1 MMKKFIL
8 IITALV
14 MIVSVA
20 VQSHAQSFRDQT
32 LFGRVLDE
40 KGETLPGA
48 MVASADGKRGAMTD
62 EKGEFTMKILPTDK
76 FVTVSFLGYLVQ
88 NVEVAGKENVTVMLV
103 PDPENSLN
111 EAVVIGYGEV
121 KKADLTGSV
130 TNVKMSDVIESSTLS
145 VGQAL
150 QGRVAGVD
158 IMSTTG
164 EPGAGTSVRIRGT
177 RSINASN
184 EPLIVVDGVMDIVS
198 NLAEL
203 NPDDI
208 ESISLL
214 KDASSTAIYGSRGSN
229 GVIMVK
235 TRAGKTSKPNI
246 KANVQMGVSMLAR
259 KLDVMNAQEEI
270 RYRNERYSQTSPYR
284 YDPTQFGEGT
294 DWQEAITRPALY
306 QNYNVSM
313 SGKADKIDYYASL
326 GYADEQG
333 IVKGSDMKRL
343 TARMN
348 VGFQLYKW
356 LKMTYQGSYGFH
368 RQNPNKVN
376 IGGTN
381 IYTGAIYLTPAMG
394 IYDSEN
400 PLYDNGVPIDTPV
413 TSLEK
418 KINQV
423 QKHDLTNALTF
434 DIKPVKGL
442 HIKSKNTFKTYQR
455 HDYKFW
461 PNTLSSRYEDQGAKA
476 ERYESDNMRFMSD
489 NTVKYDKNFRGG
501 HHMDVLGGFTLSWLQ
516 ANTMTVNADGLL
528 IDEIKWYNLNAIA
541 SKENYNISSG
551 FNKQV
556 KESFLGRFNYN
567 YNGKYYLTV
576 TARWDGSS
584 NFAANNKWGFFPSAA
599 LKWTAKKERF
609 IRQIKWIDNLALRL
623 SVGRTGN
630 DAIST
635 FSSLEK
641 YGSSTSNGP
650 LLDGSMPVA
659 LYPNQLANPNL
670 TWEKTTL
677 ANIGLDFAV
686 LDNRI
691 QLTAEAYASVTTDL
705 LLRVQTS
712 HSTGYANRFQN
723 LGRTSNK
730 GVEITLDTRNIIRRN
745 FQWMTTFTLS
755 HNTQMVEDI
764 GNEEYVSAMNS
775 YGNNAYMMYGYKT
788 GYPINSLWGFVYA
801 GPWHNNEEIERNK
814 HTHTYASV
822 LSQTLGN
829 PKYID
834 QNKDGIISQ
843 EDLVYLGNSDPV
855 LYGGLQNTFHLG
867 QWKMSLYFTYSLG
880 GKIYNYAEMFCA
892 GSYATNQYRYMLDAW
907 HPVRNPDSW
916 YPRAGVDDALPPS
929 SFMVHDAS
937 YLRLKTLQISRTF
950 DLKRTKAIRNM
961 TLSLKGDNLWLWTR
975 YNGYDPDVSTDSDG
989 GVLRRVDKGAYPR
1002 SRSFILGL
1010 QFNF

>member
-1 MMKKFIL
+1 MKNYIRTAIL
-8 IITALV
+8 TLCAAA
-14 MIVSVA
+14 VSLSSA
-20 VQSHAQSFRDQT
+20 AQGFKEQT

-40 KGETLPGA
+40 KGETMPGA

-62 EKGEFTMKILPTDK
+62 EKGEFSMKILPTDK
-76 FVTVSFLGYLVQ
+76 FITVSFLGYLAQ
-88 NVEVAGKENVTVMLV
+88 NVDISGKDNVTVLLV

-130 TNVKMSDVIESSTLS
+130 TNVKMSDVLESTSLS

-164 EPGAGTSVRIRGT
+164 EPGANTSVRIRGT

-184 EPLIVVDGVMDIVS
+184 EPLIVVDGVLDMVS
-198 NLAEL
+198 NLGEL

-235 TRAGKTSKPNI
+235 TKAGKTSKPRI
-246 KANVQMGVSMLAR
+246 RANVQLGVSMLAR
-259 KLDVMNAQEEI
+259 KLDMMNAQEEI
-270 RYRNERYSQTSPYR
+270 SYRNERYSYTSPYR
-284 YDPTQFGEGT
+284 YDPSKYGEGT
-294 DWQEAITRPALY
+294 DWQDAITRPALY

-313 SGKADKIDYYASL
+313 SGKVDKIDFYTSL
-326 GYADEQG
+326 GYTDEQG

-343 TARMN
+343 TARMTFGYQIN
-348 VGFQLYKW
+348 KW
-356 LKMTYQGSYGFH
+356 LKMTYQGSYAFH
-368 RQNPNKVN
+368 KQNPNKVA

-381 IYTGAIYLTPAMG
+381 LYTGAIYLTPAMG
-394 IYDSEN
+394 LYDSYN
-400 PLYDNGVPIDTPV
+400 PLYENGVPIDTPI

-418 KINQV
+418 RINQNA
-423 QKHDLTNALTF
+423 KHDLTNAVTF
-434 DIKPVKGL
+434 DIKPIKGL

-455 HDYKFW
+455 HDYRFW
-461 PNTLSSRYEDQGAKA
+461 PNTLSSRYEEQGSKA

-501 HHMDVLGGFTLSWLQ
+501 HHMDIMGGFTLSWVT
-516 ANTMTVNADGLL
+516 ANTMNVLADGLL
-528 IDEIKWYNLNAIA
+528 VDEIKWYNLNAIA
-541 SKENYNISSG
+541 SKENYTITSG
-551 FNKQV
+551 YNKQV

-567 YNGKYYLTV
+567 YNGKYYLTL

-599 LKWTAKKERF
+599 FKWTAKKERF
-609 IRQIKWIDNLALRL
+609 IRQVRWIDNLALRM
-623 SVGRTGN
+623 SIGRTGN
-630 DAIST
+630 DAIAT
-635 FSSLEK
+635 FSSLER
-641 YGSSTSNGP
+641 YNSSTSNGP
-650 LLDGSMPVA
+650 LLNGNMPVA
-659 LYPNQLANPNL
+659 LYPSQLANPDL

-677 ANIGLDFAV
+677 ANIGIDFAV

-705 LLRVQTS
+705 LLKVQTTQT
-712 HSTGYANRFQN
+712 TGYENRMQN
-723 LGRTSNK
+723 LGRTTNK
-730 GVEITLDTRNIIRRN
+730 GVEITLDTRNIVRRN
-745 FQWMTTFTLS
+745 FQWMTTLTFS

-764 GNEEYVSAMNS
+764 GSEEYVSVMKS
-775 YGNNAYMMYGYKT
+775 EGNNAYMMYGYKV
-788 GYPINSLWGFVYA
+788 GYPLNALWGFQYA
-801 GPWHNNEEIERNK
+801 GPWHNEEEIERNK
-814 HTHTYASV
+814 YTKTYASV
-822 LSQTLGN
+822 LSQSLGN

-834 QNKDGIISQ
+834 QNHDGIISQ

-855 LYGGLQNTFHLG
+855 LYGGIQNTFHVG
-867 QWKMSLYFTYSLG
+867 KWKMSLYLTYSLG
-880 GKIYNYAEMFCA
+880 GQIYNYAEMFSA
-892 GSYATNQYRYMLDAW
+892 GGHATNQFRYMLDAW

-916 YPRAGVDDALPPS
+916 YPRAGVDDKFPPS

-937 YLRLKTLQISRTF
+937 YLRIKTLQVSRTF
-950 DLKRTKAIRNM
+950 DLSKTRVFKNM
-961 TLSLKGDNLWLWTR
+961 TVSLKGDNLWLWTE
-975 YNGYDPDVSTDSDG
+975 YNGYDPDVSTDNDG
-989 GVLRRVDKGAYPR
+989 STLRRVDKGAYPR
-1002 SRSFILGL
+1002 SRAFILGF